1 MPRLRL
7 QAKKEKDLYLELP
20 FLKNKVAMTG
30 LKFLP
35 LTKKNWTDFENLF
48 GKNGA
53 CGGCWCMWW
62 RIKRSEFEKNKGAGN
77 KKLMKK
83 IVSKGTAPGLIFYLN
98 KIPIGWISVAPR
110 DDFPVLNSSRVLK
123 KIDDEK
129 VWSIVCFFIDKHYRR
144 KGISVEILKAT
155 INFAKKKKV
164 KILEGYPVEP
174 KKEKIPS
181 VFAWTGF
188 ASAFLKAGFKEF
200 ERRSETRPI
209 MRYVIQ
215 Q

>member
-1 MPRLRL
+1 M
-7 QAKKEKDLYLELP
+7 KKIKL
-20 FLKNKVAMTG
+20 
-30 LKFLP
+30 LP
-35 LTKKNWTDFENLF
+35 LTEKNWADFENLF

-62 RIKRSEFEKNKGAGN
+62 RIKRKEFEKKKGAGN

-83 IVSKGTAPGLIFYLN
+83 IVDKGIVPGLIFYQGREAL
-98 KIPIGWISVAPR
+98 GWISVAPR
-110 DDFPVLNSSRVLK
+110 DEFPVLNNSRILK

-129 VWSIVCFFIDKHYRR
+129 VWSIVCFFIDKHYRG
-144 KGISVEILKAT
+144 KGLSVEILKAT
-155 INFAKKKKV
+155 IEYAKKKKI

-174 KKEKIPS
+174 KKEKMPS

-188 ASAFLKAGFKEF
+188 APAFLKAGFKEF

-209 MRYVIQ
+209 MRYIIQ